1 MRDRLSRHR
10 IWARSGEADLQAEV
24 PEPQVE
30 YSAADAPGLI
40 GRAGGHLK
48 EQMPDTARSKRGRI
62 TPHQREMSEVHGAAQ
77 SCVRPRQA
85 YVRS

>member
-1 MRDRLSRHR
+1 MSGPISFWWECHFMRDRRSRHR

-30 YSAADAPGLI
+30 YSAAGAPGLI

-62 TPHQREMSEVHGAAQ
+62 TRISA
-77 SCVRPRQA
+77 R
-85 YVRS
+85 